1 VVTVAV
7 GSSAWTS
14 RWTVPMS
21 AELAAAM

>member
-21 AELAAAM
+21 VELAAAM